1 MAKRVKHR
9 KTPKKQETYFE
20 KYDLYSDANPKDT
33 IPVRYDTVDNLK
45 KTIKK
50 LERLYK
56 KGSYSH
62 ARIVQV
68 ANVIKQRL
76 RVMVDRHKIGKRRLN
91 LITKYFAFLTQKRT
105 PIKSQTDR
113 KRLLFK

>member
-1 MAKRVKHR
+1 MSRR
-9 KTPKKQETYFE
+9 TPKKKKTYFE

-45 KTIKK
+45 KTINK

-76 RVMVDRHKIGKRRLN
+76 RVMVDVHKTGKRRLN
-91 LITKYFAFLTQKRT
+91 LITKYFTFLTKKRT
-105 PIKSQTDR
+105 PIKNQVDR
-113 KRLLFK
+113 KKLSFK

>member
-1 MAKRVKHR
+1 MSRR
-9 KTPKKQETYFE
+9 TPKKDKTYFE

-56 KGSYSH
+56 KDAYTH

-76 RVMVDRHKIGKRRLN
+76 RVMVDRHQTGKRRLN
-91 LITKYFAFLTQKRT
+91 LITKYFTFLTKKRT
-105 PIKSQTDR
+105 PIRSQSER
-113 KRLLFK
+113 KKLSFK